1 VTVGKYQKRP
11 LLVDAIQWDY
21 TEETAKAVRAA
32 LAQWAPAVR
41 LEGCLDGSAVVL
53 PNGQRLKLDS
63 GDWLVH
69 SLIDGSVYPVK
80 RDTFEKTY
88 IRVCDE
94 GEIVW

>member
-1 VTVGKYQKRP
+1 MTAGKYQKRP

-21 TEETAKAVRAA
+21 TEETAKVVRAA
-32 LAQWAPAVR
+32 LAQWAPAVK
-41 LEGCLDGSAVVL
+41 LELGTVVL
-53 PNGQRLKLDS
+53 PNGQRLPLVA

-69 SLIDGSVYPVK
+69 SLVDGSVYPVK

-88 IRVCDE
+88 IRACDE